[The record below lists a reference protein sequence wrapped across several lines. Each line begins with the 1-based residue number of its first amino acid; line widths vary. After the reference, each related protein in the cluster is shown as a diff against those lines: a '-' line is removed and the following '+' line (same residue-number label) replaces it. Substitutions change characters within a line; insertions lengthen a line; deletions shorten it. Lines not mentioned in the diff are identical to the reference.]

1 MINKSFLLFLPIL
14 FTEICFSK
22 DLKPSE
28 DRRKVEFFEKLYDTK
43 IKGVKPIDEYQDP
56 DTFYS
61 EIAKQVCIPKI
72 VYEVVE
78 EKFGWKNDDKNF
90 ILLMIKGGGNNNAWG
105 VMVTKVPTVI
115 KNLQGNIKNAKT
127 AEEKKKFISERG
139 DLLREMEMRMVVVGY
154 DGKISFP
161 QKKN

>member
-28 DRRKVEFFEKLYDTK
+28 DRRKVEFFEKLYDIK

-61 EIAKQVCIPKI
+61 EIAKQVGIPKI

-127 AEEKKKFISERG
+127 AEEKQKFISERV